1 MENSKEEKQTVD
13 CQSAE
18 PTGQEKRPEV
28 NVKLIVK
35 TALITLMLV
44 VFAFGYF
51 VVTISAVAPKTM
63 ANTFAS
69 LGFNKTSYLVYK
81 RVYAREKTNENLYNV
96 IQLSISRKN
105 YKDMEYYIDL
115 MLSGD
120 NFNKFSAKV
129 DEETKKVIG
138 EEYNSYINSYA
149 NYLAS
154 QYTIA
159 LYNNGKILEAKMIAI
174 DSLDPNS
181 SASAFY
187 AYTDCVMNDKN
198 LLESQKTRE
207 FRTLKNKYGCISE
220 LNARLAEL
228 DADDTS
234 TLSKVEKIEI
244 LEQKIRLNEIMY
256 RIGKYTEDEVM
267 AETSES
273 AITNCINEIN
283 TLRNN

>member
-1 MENSKEEKQTVD
+1 MENSKENKQSAD
-13 CQSAE
+13 FQSAE
-18 PTGQEKRPEV
+18 PNEQEKKPEV

-51 VVTISAVAPKTM
+51 VVTVSAVAPKTM

-149 NYLAS
+149 NYLAA

-181 SASAFY
+181 NASAFY

-198 LLESQKTRE
+198 MLESQKTRE
-207 FRTLKNKYGCISE
+207 FRTLKNKYGCIGE
-220 LNARLAEL
+220 LNARLTEL

-234 TLSKVEKIEI
+234 TLSKIEKIEI
-244 LEQKIRLNEIMY
+244 LEQKIRLNEILY

-267 AETSES
+267 AKTSEN

-283 TLRNN
+283 NLRNG

>member
-1 MENSKEEKQTVD
+1 MENSKQEKQPAD
-13 CQSAE
+13 CQSVE
-18 PTGQEKRPEV
+18 PDKQEKKAEI

-96 IQLSISRKN
+96 IQLSINRKN
-105 YKDMEYYIDL
+105 YKDMEHYIDL

-120 NFNKFSAKV
+120 NFNKFSAKI

-149 NYLAS
+149 NYLAA

-174 DSLDPNS
+174 DSLDPNG

-198 LLESQKTRE
+198 MLESQKTRE
-207 FRTLKNKYGCISE
+207 FRTLKNKYGCIGE
-220 LNARLAEL
+220 LNARLVEL

-234 TLSKVEKIEI
+234 TLSKVDKIEM
-244 LEQKIRLNEIMY
+244 LEQKIRLNEILY
-256 RIGKYTEDEVM
+256 RIGKYTEDDAM
-267 AETSES
+267 AETSKN
-273 AITNCINEIN
+273 AITNCVNEIN
-283 TLRNN
+283 NLRNS